1 MNYIMIGILCI
12 SSFTE
17 PDCIFFNEDPI
28 KNYTSF
34 ESCQKEAVKK
44 VNEMGPNLK
53 NNGIPVTSIKIY
65 CMLDKSQ
72 NT

>member
-1 MNYIMIGILCI
+1 MIGILCI

-17 PDCIFFNEDPI
+17 PDCIFFNENPI
-28 KNYTSF
+28 KNYSSF

-44 VNEMGPNLK
+44 VNEMGVNLTSKGFQISKLYMNCLVDK
-53 NNGIPVTSIKIY
+53 NR
-65 CMLDKSQ
+65 L